1 MALASGSCIGLFSR
15 LDNEWERM
23 MQVETVKLS
32 RIVMKLSPEL
42 VPFLK
47 KNELDSEIVL
57 VDGLEAL
64 EAEDVMEIVQYSIT
78 EHNRDAY
85 LH

>member
-1 MALASGSCIGLFSR
+1 
-15 LDNEWERM
+15 M

>member
-1 MALASGSCIGLFSR
+1 ML
-15 LDNEWERM
+15 
-23 MQVETVKLS
+23 VETVKLS

-47 KNELDSEIVL
+47 KQELDSDIVL
-57 VDGLEAL
+57 MDGLDAL
-64 EAEDVMEIVQYSIT
+64 EAEDVMEIVQFSIS

-85 LH
+85 LQ

>member
-1 MALASGSCIGLFSR
+1 M
-15 LDNEWERM
+15 
-23 MQVETVKLS
+23 ETVKLS

-47 KNELDSEIVL
+47 KKELESDIVL
-57 VDGLEAL
+57 MDGLDAL
-64 EAEDVMEIVQYSIT
+64 AADDVMEIVQYSIS
-78 EHNRDAY
+78 EHSRNAF

>member
-1 MALASGSCIGLFSR
+1 
-15 LDNEWERM
+15 M
-23 MQVETVKLS
+23 MHVETVKLS

-42 VPFLK
+42 APFLK
-47 KNELDSEIVL
+47 QKELDSDIVL
-57 VDGLEAL
+57 MDGLDAL
-64 EAEDVMEIVQYSIT
+64 EPDDVMEIVQFSIS

>member
-1 MALASGSCIGLFSR
+1 
-15 LDNEWERM
+15 M
-23 MQVETVKLS
+23 MLVETVKLS

-47 KNELDSEIVL
+47 KKELDSDIVL
-57 VDGLEAL
+57 MDGLDAL
-64 EAEDVMEIVQYSIT
+64 AADDVMEIVQFSIS
-78 EHNRDAY
+78 EHQRDAF

>member
-1 MALASGSCIGLFSR
+1 
-15 LDNEWERM
+15 M
-23 MQVETVKLS
+23 MLVETVKLS

-47 KNELDSEIVL
+47 KKELDSDIVL
-57 VDGLEAL
+57 MDGLDAL
-64 EAEDVMEIVQYSIT
+64 EADDVMEIVQFSIS
-78 EHNRDAY
+78 EHSRDAF

>member
-1 MALASGSCIGLFSR
+1 ML
-15 LDNEWERM
+15 
-23 MQVETVKLS
+23 VETVKLS

-47 KNELDSEIVL
+47 KKELDSDIVL
-57 VDGLEAL
+57 MDGLDAL
-64 EAEDVMEIVQYSIT
+64 AADDVMEIVQFSIS
-78 EHNRDAY
+78 EHQRDAF

>member
-1 MALASGSCIGLFSR
+1 ML
-15 LDNEWERM
+15 
-23 MQVETVKLS
+23 VETVKLS

-47 KNELDSEIVL
+47 KKELDSDIVL
-57 VDGLEAL
+57 MDGLDAL
-64 EAEDVMEIVQYSIT
+64 EADDVMEIVQFSIS
-78 EHNRDAY
+78 EHSRDAF